1 MSTLAHQ
8 VLMHAATLPE
18 GGTLTARALLHLGS
32 RAAVDQVLSRLTRRG
47 ELLRVERGVYV
58 LPVKSSFGTRAPQA
72 SRVVR
77 HWASERG
84 EIVASHGAAAANAM
98 GLTTQVP
105 VRQVFLTSGR
115 NRTLRLGGQTVE
127 LRHAPP
133 WQLVHPE
140 RAAGEAI
147 RSLAWAGPSG
157 AREALSRLCKT
168 LPAAELQALV
178 ATRARMPTWLAG
190 ELGTLVARA

>member
-1 MSTLAHQ
+1 MAKWYVSAFATVTSRVM
-8 VLMHAATLPE
+8 VLPMGISANPTPECHTGAT
-18 GGTLTARALLHLGS
+18 
-32 RAAVDQVLSRLTRRG
+32 V
-47 ELLRVERGVYV
+47 LLRSLYWSLLGDASASKEMR
-58 LPVKSSFGTRAPQA
+58 SSGCAK
-72 SRVVR
+72 
-77 HWASERG
+77 
-84 EIVASHGAAAANAM
+84 
-98 GLTTQVP
+98 VP

-157 AREALSRLCKT
+157 AREALSRLRKT

>member
-1 MSTLAHQ
+1 MSTLARQ
-8 VLMHAATLPE
+8 VLMHAAALPE

-58 LPVKSSFGTRAPQA
+58 LPVKSAFGTRAPEA

-115 NRTLRLGGQTVE
+115 SRTLRLGGQTVE

-133 WQLVHPE
+133 VACMTPAFG
-140 RAAGEAI
+140 RAIG
-147 RSLAWAGPSG
+147 
-157 AREALSRLCKT
+157 
-168 LPAAELQALV
+168 LP
-178 ATRARMPTWLAG
+178 
-190 ELGTLVARA
+190 